1 MVNSSELSD
10 RTVTRAWMMYSCRR
24 PRDFWLLALALLVTT
39 GWTAG
44 QTDSGLNDAL
54 RTLLVDSHNRFRA
67 AVSAT
72 NMLQMRWNYRL
83 EQLSADWVSQCT
95 FRHQENPSWGE
106 NLFRSDFNLDEQAII
121 YSALDSWNLEEAF
134 FKGDPNCCNAPLN
147 TTLCCSYTQ
156 MMWAT
161 TRDVG
166 CALKKCPLLTSA
178 DINYTNAWFLACYYS
193 PAGNVESVSQ
203 PFEEGGT
210 PCSACPFS
218 YSSCE
223 NNLCAPSPWCKGNL

>member
-1 MVNSSELSD
+1 
-10 RTVTRAWMMYSCRR
+10 MMYSCRR

-156 MMWAT
+156 GEC
-161 TRDVG
+161 R
-166 CALKKCPLLTSA
+166 KCQPTLRGRRYPLQRLPLLLL
-178 DINYTNAWFLACYYS
+178 FLRK
-193 PAGNVESVSQ
+193 Q
-203 PFEEGGT
+203 PVR
-210 PCSACPFS
+210 AV
-218 YSSCE
+218 
-223 NNLCAPSPWCKGNL
+223 